1 MGCALAEPGQFAGAL
16 LPSAVT
22 GVLDIKTIC
31 FDESQ
36 DQARL
41 KLCFITDGGGLEGRG
56 SECMCI

>member
-41 KLCFITDGGGLEGRG
+41 RLCFINDGGGSRG
-56 SECMCI
+56 SGV